1 MTLEEYIGNPLGKGG
16 GAILN
21 ATARESMRN
30 SYVEKFNNLMVR
42 EHGMMNY
49 RIYKNSKKNKF
60 YIWFKVPSETINKF
74 YYDVVIEFFADS
86 DVKEAGQN
94 LFKYNARFYA
104 NDPAFVYTY
113 AYVFNKNDLFIEEL
127 KSKMS
132 RKALNEKPDEKNPY
146 MQVGYIKSIYFAY
159 LMMINRGLNKVSV
172 VNSTATEVSDIGKS
186 IGSMIDHADIKI
198 NAREEAGKKL
208 EKEKKRQ
215 KQKEKQ
221 SKNVPERDDNVTKLS
236 KNIKTTPRISA
247 NKTVAKIS
255 TVTKKTKRK

>member
-1 MTLEEYIGNPLGKGG
+1 M
-16 GAILN
+16 
-21 ATARESMRN
+21 
-30 SYVEKFNNLMVR
+30 
-42 EHGMMNY
+42 
-49 RIYKNSKKNKF
+49 
-60 YIWFKVPSETINKF
+60 
-74 YYDVVIEFFADS
+74 VIEFFADS

-132 RKALNEKPDEKNPY
+132 KKALNEKPDEKNPY

-221 SKNVPERDDNVTKLS
+221 SKNAPEKDNITKLS

-247 NKTVAKIS
+247 NKTVTKIS

>member
-1 MTLEEYIGNPLGKGG
+1 
-16 GAILN
+16 
-21 ATARESMRN
+21 
-30 SYVEKFNNLMVR
+30 
-42 EHGMMNY
+42 
-49 RIYKNSKKNKF
+49 
-60 YIWFKVPSETINKF
+60 
-74 YYDVVIEFFADS
+74 
-86 DVKEAGQN
+86 
-94 LFKYNARFYA
+94 
-104 NDPAFVYTY
+104 
-113 AYVFNKNDLFIEEL
+113 
-127 KSKMS
+127 MS

-221 SKNVPERDDNVTKLS
+221 SKDIPERDNVTKLP

-247 NKTVAKIS
+247 NKTVTKIS